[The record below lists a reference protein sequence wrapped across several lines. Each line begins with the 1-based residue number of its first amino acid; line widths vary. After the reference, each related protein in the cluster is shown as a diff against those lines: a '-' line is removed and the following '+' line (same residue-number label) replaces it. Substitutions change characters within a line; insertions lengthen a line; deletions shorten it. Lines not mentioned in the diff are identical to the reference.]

1 MKRALLFLLSVLPL
15 FVSGAESEPSSAV
28 FLDRVRNFHS
38 TGTYSKLSGTLQ
50 HRRRG
55 GEVEKSS
62 IYFGII
68 IQPDRFTGQLVIADR
83 DYLLLSQARKSGVSA
98 VTSPD

>member
-1 MKRALLFLLSVLPL
+1 MKRILLVLTALLPL

-55 GEVEKSS
+55 GDVEKCS

-68 IQPDRFTGQLVIADR
+68 IQQDRYTGQLVIAGR
-83 DYLLLSQARKSGVSA
+83 DYLLISQARIQCSC
-98 VTSPD
+98 PYRL